1 MSQLANNIEVQ
12 NLNHLGI
19 IAGIIDEIGIVD
31 IINEQLGIQPQE
43 KLNSGIIVKSIILN
57 AMGFV
62 SRPLYLFPQ
71 FFNDKA
77 TEHLF
82 GEGIIPEDFN
92 DDKIARVMDK
102 LYQFGL
108 TKIFLLIALTALK
121 KYGIDN
127 KYSHLDSTSISL
139 QGDYALSQTVTSENS
154 EPAPIKIVRGYSK
167 DKRPDLKQFLINLI
181 ASGDGGVPLFLSCG
195 NGNDNDKA
203 KFAKLLSNF
212 KKQVDLDSIFVAD
225 GALYSADN
233 LLAIKH
239 LKWITRVPL
248 SIKAAQLYVRETP
261 DSEFIET
268 DIEGYKAVEKDS
280 NYGGIK
286 QKWIIIE
293 SASRKESD
301 LKKLAKKI
309 LKDEAKAN
317 SLLTS
322 LSRRNYENRTEIKA
336 VFECE
341 QKNLKY
347 HYLVLKDVVKTTDK
361 KTKKTVYKAT
371 IVFEKKSEKIEEEE
385 KKAGRFILA
394 TNVLEKLSPAEI
406 IIAYKG
412 QQSCERGFRFLKDPL
427 FFADSV
433 FLKYPSRVETMAMLM
448 GLSLLVYTIGQ
459 RQLRANLKQNNTG
472 VKNQLGQITDRPT
485 LRWIFQCFQGIH
497 VVVLNG
503 VKQIVNL
510 TDSRI
515 KTINYFPKHCQKYY
529 ILSG

>member
-1 MSQLANNIEVQ
+1 
-12 NLNHLGI
+12 
-19 IAGIIDEIGIVD
+19 
-31 IINEQLGIQPQE
+31 
-43 KLNSGIIVKSIILN
+43 
-57 AMGFV
+57 MG
-62 SRPLYLFPQ
+62 
-71 FFNDKA
+71 
-77 TEHLF
+77 
-82 GEGIIPEDFN
+82 
-92 DDKIARVMDK
+92 
-102 LYQFGL
+102 
-108 TKIFLLIALTALK
+108 
-121 KYGIDN
+121 
-127 KYSHLDSTSISL
+127 
-139 QGDYALSQTVTSENS
+139 
-154 EPAPIKIVRGYSK
+154 PAPIKIVRGYSK

-203 KFAKLLSNF
+203 KFAK
-212 KKQVDLDSIFVAD
+212 
-225 GALYSADN
+225 
-233 LLAIKH
+233 
-239 LKWITRVPL
+239 
-248 SIKAAQLYVRETP
+248 
-261 DSEFIET
+261 
-268 DIEGYKAVEKDS
+268 
-280 NYGGIK
+280 
-286 QKWIIIE
+286 
-293 SASRKESD
+293 
-301 LKKLAKKI
+301 KI
-309 LKDEAKAN
+309 LEDEAKAN

-336 VFECE
+336 IFECE
-341 QKNLKY
+341 QKKLKY

-472 VKNQLGQITDRPT
+472 VKNQLGKITDRPT

-510 TDSRI
+510 TDSRLE
-515 KTINYFPKHCQKYY
+515 TINYFSKHCQKYY